1 VVGSCMLVR
10 VSPALNPPGSSQ
22 VCAVRTHDGVRRGV
36 PSLWAS
42 RSWAGDQILTGSA
55 VTNLKR
61 RAFYTLAA

>member
-1 VVGSCMLVR
+1 M
-10 VSPALNPPGSSQ
+10 
-22 VCAVRTHDGVRRGV
+22 TGVRRGV
-36 PSLWAS
+36 PSLGAS